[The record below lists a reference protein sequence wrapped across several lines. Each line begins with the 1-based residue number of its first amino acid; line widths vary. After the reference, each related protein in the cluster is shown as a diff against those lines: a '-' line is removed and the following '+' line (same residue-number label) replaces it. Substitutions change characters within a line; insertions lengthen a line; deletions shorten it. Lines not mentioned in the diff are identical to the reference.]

1 MALLAEGRTH
11 EAGLA
16 ALPCRLVWREGSE
29 ARVLSYFTMRELC
42 SRGWT
47 SAKSHQCGQSW
58 SSSTSVFL
66 QEHLFNR
73 RVILPHRNVSR
84 AYQPNISSD
93 WRMTNTP
100 SNVSSAIHP
109 SSTQG
114 YSCVSFTPDHGASLK
129 QGSSFVF
136 PRKCSITKKAYFS
149 LCAGVGNEG
158 FSYDIWKIFLNVL
171 LLQREKVCYVFT
183 WGTHSKIVI
192 LALIRSERENPTLT
206 EGDDSFSAGS
216 GNWRQ
221 RLSNNFFFYS
231 IMKTSRPCVFHYAR
245 KPCSDFGSH

>member
-1 MALLAEGRTH
+1 MRQDLRPCP
-11 EAGLA
+11 A
-16 ALPCRLVWREGSE
+16 AWCGE
-29 ARVLSYFTMRELC
+29 RVLRRGFSLILLWGNYAPEEELPQSHISVDRAGVVPLQSSCKSTCLTVVSYCLTGTFQGLTNQTFPVIE
-42 SRGWT
+42 GW
-47 SAKSHQCGQSW
+47 QIP
-58 SSSTSVFL
+58 L
-66 QEHLFNR
+66 
-73 RVILPHRNVSR
+73 
-84 AYQPNISSD
+84 
-93 WRMTNTP
+93 

-171 LLQREKVCYVFT
+171 LLQQEKVYYVFT

-192 LALIRSERENPTLT
+192 LALIRSEREILPWRKETTVFQQGVAT
-206 EGDDSFSAGS
+206 EDKDFQTTSFFIA
-216 GNWRQ
+216 
-221 RLSNNFFFYS
+221 
-231 IMKTSRPCVFHYAR
+231 
-245 KPCSDFGSH
+245 